1 MSGDYSLVEEFLRA
15 EFSALRKITE
25 TPHNIRQDR
34 YDSTIY
40 EELRNVSEKV
50 KELEGRGSETFSA
63 LLQDLWA
70 TFYKADP
77 TLQEK
82 EKVSNAHRINRPFV
96 ERMLE
101 DSVTKEARLTTMLD
115 ELSSAVAATEAGER
129 LVEEINQREDLRK
142 ALEDAAGAQ
151 RAEMEG
157 DHETAGQLMAR
168 AEQTL
173 QGAARDVRRAVRQS
187 VKAGQE
193 KAEEVQTTLASW
205 GLEPKDLQSV
215 PIGDRMRLA
224 QTITG
229 RSNLKRVA
237 DLVGKMRNLARA
249 RQRQKVKRRRDEI
262 HSITIGA
269 DLNHVLPAELAA
281 LRQPLRRLDF
291 YRRFTEGQVLQ
302 YELEHQERQGRGPIV
317 ACIDISGSMNG
328 GPLEWAVSCALAFA
342 DTAARQKRH
351 CHILF
356 FDTEVKKEF
365 SFTPGEKDAEKF
377 VQMATVGAGGGTDY
391 QPALERAMEMIEKQ
405 KDFQWADIVML
416 TDGVCSLPEDFKTT
430 FQDFKKNR
438 QVSSYTVLIGG
449 YDYRL
454 GELKQWNDKTWSITN
469 LVKTGDE
476 IAGELFE
483 EVY

>member
-157 DHETAGQLMAR
+157 DHETAGQLMAQ

-193 KAEEVQTTLASW
+193 KAEEVQTTLAGW

-249 RQRQKVKRRRDEI
+249 RQRQKVKRCRDEI

-302 YELEHQERQGRGPIV
+302 YELERQERQGRGAIV
-317 ACIDISGSMNG
+317 AAVDISGSMSG
-328 GPLEWAVSCALAFA
+328 PPLEWAIACALALA
-342 DTAARQKRH
+342 DTASRQKRH
-351 CHILF
+351 CHVLF
-356 FDTEVKKEF
+356 FDTEVKQEF
-365 SFTPGEKDAEKF
+365 SFAPGERDVEKF
-377 VQMATVGAGGGTDY
+377 VQIATIGTGGGTNY
-391 QPALERAMEMIEKQ
+391 APALERAQALITSHKEYR
-405 KDFQWADIVML
+405 DADIVMI
-416 TDGVCSLPEDFKTT
+416 TDGLCRLENVFLEQFNGWKEAH
-430 FQDFKKNR
+430 K
-438 QVSSYTVLIGG
+438 VSCYTILIGH
-449 YDYRL
+449 DSLETLER
-454 GELKQWNDKTWSITN
+454 WNDRTWS
-469 LVKTGDE
+469 VSDPVGAGDE
-476 IAGELFE
+476 IAGDLFE